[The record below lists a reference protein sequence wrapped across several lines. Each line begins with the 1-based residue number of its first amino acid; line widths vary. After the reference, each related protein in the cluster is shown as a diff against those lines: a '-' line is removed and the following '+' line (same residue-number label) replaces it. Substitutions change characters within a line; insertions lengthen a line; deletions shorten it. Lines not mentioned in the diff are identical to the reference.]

1 MSIVQVNQAACV
13 CLCLCGGNRGAG
25 TSITGVYTKGDVT
38 RGAAAQRAPPLA
50 RLLHTRHSLPSW
62 QAISMEHI
70 TLSTGAKM
78 PVVGL
83 GTWKAAAGVVCSVVY
98 EAIKVG
104 WRHIDCACDY
114 GNEQVSLS

>member
-1 MSIVQVNQAACV
+1 
-13 CLCLCGGNRGAG
+13 
-25 TSITGVYTKGDVT
+25 
-38 RGAAAQRAPPLA
+38 
-50 RLLHTRHSLPSW
+50 
-62 QAISMEHI
+62 MEHL

-83 GTWKAAAGVVCSVVY
+83 GTWKAAPGVVCSVVY

-114 GNEQVSLS
+114 GNEQVSVQRCRGETRGG

>member
-1 MSIVQVNQAACV
+1 
-13 CLCLCGGNRGAG
+13 
-25 TSITGVYTKGDVT
+25 
-38 RGAAAQRAPPLA
+38 
-50 RLLHTRHSLPSW
+50 
-62 QAISMEHI
+62 MEHI